1 MDEPSQP
8 VPIIEP
14 SPDSGEAQS
23 AEGNVAA
30 ESCVDGP
37 SWLGDP
43 RLKRLDPRQV
53 TLERISGWVFVAVVS
68 AVALALLSGVVAANW
83 PPDWPVALL
92 VAGVLIVLFALAW
105 YAHEWP
111 VIAYRRRRYLAN
123 EQGLEIYRGVLWRSI
138 VNVPR
143 SRIQHTDV
151 RQGPLQRR
159 LGLGTLVVH
168 TAGTQHAAIEL
179 DGLSR
184 EEALALRDLV
194 AAREDEDDAV

>member
-8 VPIIEP
+8 VPLFEP
-14 SPDSGEAQS
+14 TSGSSKAP
-23 AEGNVAA
+23 AA
-30 ESCVDGP
+30 EESRSPPRCGDAP
-37 SWLGDP
+37 NWLSDP
-43 RLKRLDPRQV
+43 RLKSLDPRQV
-53 TLERISGWVFVAVVS
+53 TVERISGWIFVAVVA
-68 AVALALLSGVVAANW
+68 AVALVVLAGLIIANW
-83 PPDWPVALL
+83 PPDWGMGLL
-92 VAGVLIVLFALAW
+92 AVGVLVVLTGLAW

-111 VIAYRRRRYLAN
+111 VIAHRRRRYLAS
-123 EQGLEIYRGVLWRSI
+123 EEGLEIYRGVVWRSV

-159 LGLGTLVVH
+159 FGLGTLVVH

-184 EEALALRDLV
+184 EEAMALRDLV
-194 AAREDEDDAV
+194 TAREDEDDAV